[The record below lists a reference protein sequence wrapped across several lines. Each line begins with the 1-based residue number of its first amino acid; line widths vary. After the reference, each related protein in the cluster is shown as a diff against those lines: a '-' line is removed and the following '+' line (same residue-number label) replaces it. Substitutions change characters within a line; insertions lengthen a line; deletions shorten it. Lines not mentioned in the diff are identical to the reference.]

1 MRLQQLKLEYIT
13 EQDRLL
19 LRLSTEQSAE
29 ILVWL
34 TRLCVKQ
41 LWHVLL
47 DIAHAIPEVAL
58 QTNAEVRNALLGF
71 RHAAAVSE
79 ADFDQRYEEVPR
91 VYPLGREPLLIVRV
105 EARKGEKGPHALG
118 LYPERGEGVHIN
130 LDEKLLHG
138 VIKLIENGVAN
149 ADWDLTLKI
158 APTTVPIMSDDDRPT
173 IN

>member
-1 MRLQQLKLEYIT
+1 MRLHQLKLEYVT

-19 LRLSTEQSAE
+19 LRLSTEQKAE
-29 ILVWL
+29 VLVWL
-34 TRLCVKQ
+34 TRSCVKQ

-47 DIAHAIPEVAL
+47 DIAHAIPEIAL

-71 RHAAAVSE
+71 RHAAAVSD
-79 ADFDQRYEEVPR
+79 ADFTQRYEEVRR
-91 VYPLGREPLLIVRV
+91 VYPLGTEPLLITHIEDRNG
-105 EARKGEKGPHALG
+105 ANGTHTLG
-118 LYPERGEGVHIN
+118 LYPARGEGVHIN

-149 ADWDLTLKI
+149 ADWDLLLKI

>member
-1 MRLQQLKLEYIT
+1 MRLHQLKLEYVT

-19 LRLSTEQSAE
+19 LRLSTEQNAE
-29 ILVWL
+29 VLVWL
-34 TRLCVKQ
+34 TRSCVKQ

-47 DIAHAIPEVAL
+47 DIAHSIPEVAL

-79 ADFDQRYEEVPR
+79 ADFDQRYEEVQR
-91 VYPLGREPLLIVRV
+91 VYPLGTEPLLIVRV
-105 EARKGEKGPHALG
+105 EARNGEKGPHALG
-118 LYPERGEGVHIN
+118 LYPARGEGVHIN

-138 VIKLIENGVAN
+138 VIKLLENGVAN
-149 ADWDLTLKI
+149 ADWDLLLKI